1 MPAVFLLHYKA
12 NEKINLSESKKDSKQ
27 VLSLSIH
34 PDVGE
39 ERIDFIAQIPLDVN
53 NKVPHQTIF
62 KLKVN
67 KKITPW

>member
-1 MPAVFLLHYKA
+1 M
-12 NEKINLSESKKDSKQ
+12 SESKKDSKQ